1 MPIAF
6 FLVKTSVYPGY
17 TRAIAV
23 YRGTQKTQVPAL
35 NKIIPGVHFCI
46 RNYISDRRSQPVLS
60 GHSLSAGART

>member
-1 MPIAF
+1 MLIAF

-35 NKIIPGVHFCI
+35 NKIVPEVHFCI